1 MFNQNPKGE
10 TQKNKL
16 PDYEYTFKFQEKE
29 SMR

>member
-16 PDYEYTFKFQEKE
+16 PDYKMSILLNSRKKKA
-29 SMR
+29 